1 MANPQKTRNKE
12 VVSIPLGSDEGI
24 IERVQI
30 SEDEEGVKIYKRKM
44 GFETIE
50 PVTLGENE
58 LLELLQKAI
67 QAGVLSPEF
76 VGQLHN
82 FIEI

>member
-30 SEDEEGVKIYKRKM
+30 SEDEEGVKVYKRRK
-44 GFETIE
+44 GSETIE
-50 PVTLGENE
+50 PVTLSEDE
-58 LLELLQKAI
+58 LLELLQRAI
-67 QAGVLSPEF
+67 HAGVLSSEF